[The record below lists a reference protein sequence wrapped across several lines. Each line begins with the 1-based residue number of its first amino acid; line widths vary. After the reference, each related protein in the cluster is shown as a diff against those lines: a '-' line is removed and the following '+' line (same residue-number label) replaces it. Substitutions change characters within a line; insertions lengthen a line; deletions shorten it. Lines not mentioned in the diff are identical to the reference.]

1 MFDVVTLGSATQD
14 VFVKTDAAR
23 IFSTRGPESR
33 SEYLGLPYGAK
44 VNVSEV
50 LFMTGGGATNAA
62 VCLARQGLKAGI
74 VAPVGKDDAGANI
87 RARLQED
94 KVDTSLLIE
103 LADYGT
109 GYSVILTSFE
119 GDRTVLVFRGASD
132 HVEPQHL
139 DLTGL
144 ARTRWLYVSSL
155 GASGAKVFTP
165 LFAAARKAGVR
176 IAFNPGGSTVEQG
189 IAKAADLLQ
198 GLDVLLVNREE
209 ALAFQGRDTTMR
221 RAAPEAEDALYT
233 ELLKG
238 FQAAGVKLPVI
249 TDGFRGSYALSGK
262 DRVRCPAH
270 PVEKVVS
277 TLGAG
282 DAFGSTLVAG
292 LVRYGDAELAKA
304 MREASINASSVVSVF
319 GAKRGLLDLAEL
331 QKRATVPPTAETAP
345 RVTQV

>member
-1 MFDVVTLGSATQD
+1 MFDVVTIGSATQD

-23 IFSTRGPESR
+23 IFQTRGPESS

-62 VCLARQGLKAGI
+62 VCLARQGVKAGI
-74 VAPVGKDDAGANI
+74 VTPVGKDDAGDHI
-87 RARLQED
+87 RERLTED
-94 KVDTSLLIE
+94 QVDTSLMIQMAE
-103 LADYGT
+103 HGT

-132 HVEPQHL
+132 HVEPRHL
-139 DLTGL
+139 DLAGL
-144 ARTRWLYVSSL
+144 CKTRWLYVSSL
-155 GASGAKVFTP
+155 GASGAKVFSP

-176 IAFNPGGSTVEQG
+176 IAFNPGGSTVEKG
-189 IAKAADLLQ
+189 LAKAADLLE

-209 ALAFQGRDTTMR
+209 ALAFQGRDITMR

-238 FQAAGVKLPVI
+238 FQAVGVKIPVI
-249 TDGFRGSYALSGK
+249 TDSFRGSYALEGK

-270 PVEKVVS
+270 PVDKVVS

-282 DAFGSTLVAG
+282 DAFGSTFVAG
-292 LVRYGDAELAKA
+292 LLRYGDDLPKA
-304 MREASINASSVVSVF
+304 LREASINAASVVSVF
-319 GAKRGLLDLAEL
+319 GAKRGLLDLVEL
-331 QKRATVPPTAETAP
+331 QKRAAVPPTAETAP